1 MASVGLMRG
10 LIGESPILHLEGST
24 SLRRSAA
31 DLITSEELME
41 VPHSTVYEAVRALRP
56 RWLQA
61 RSGATLR
68 SRQPQTAMVYIDDPR
83 AAAAAPHVLNRTTNL
98 PGATVAFLIGLM
110 LLTGPVE
117 RLSAQQGQGV
127 NGDRVSVFLD
137 CASRFCNLTYF
148 RTELFW
154 VNWVRIPQ
162 SSDGVGLLHS
172 NSAFPSSSARPTT
185 MSSTTASAVAGAGSS
200 SVERG
205 RVTGCCGRLG

>member
-1 MASVGLMRG
+1 
-10 LIGESPILHLEGST
+10 
-24 SLRRSAA
+24 
-31 DLITSEELME
+31 ME
-41 VPHSTVYEAVRALRP
+41 VPHSTVYKAVRALRP

-127 NGDRVSVFLD
+127 NGDRVSVFLY

-162 SSDGVGLLHS
+162 SSDVHLIMTSRG
-172 NSAFPSSSARPTT
+172 T
-185 MSSTTASAVAGAGSS
+185 GAG
-200 SVERG
+200 G
-205 RVTGCCGRLG
+205 REYQLDFIGNGDFDYEEQLAHQALPTDTDRKPSTKLRTPSGSGCWFFFR